1 MSLIDIFQMAFH
13 NLWQRKLRTTLNLIG
28 VVIGN
33 TILLLALA
41 GTNGVRT
48 AVHALFDAS
57 EIVVSAAMSEDRRKR
72 IEAALENNRMMERS
86 FKDARLQRPTPLDWT
101 SYESLNDLEHVVSVI
116 PLHRQPCRVSHKDL
130 SHLSELVSADIR
142 SSIFSKRLLAG
153 TMLSESDSQGILID
167 EFLA

>member
-1 MSLIDIFQMAFH
+1 MSLIDIFQVAFH

-86 FKDARLQRPTPLDWT
+86 FKDAR
-101 SYESLNDLEHVVSVI
+101 V
-116 PLHRQPCRVSHKDL
+116 
-130 SHLSELVSADIR
+130 
-142 SSIFSKRLLAG
+142 
-153 TMLSESDSQGILID
+153 
-167 EFLA
+167 